1 MPDIRFHCRND
12 LNTERKPKKQCKELV
27 VQQKLLLETFE
38 SSGLFSEQ
46 INSFSQ

>member
-46 INSFSQ
+46 INSFLQ